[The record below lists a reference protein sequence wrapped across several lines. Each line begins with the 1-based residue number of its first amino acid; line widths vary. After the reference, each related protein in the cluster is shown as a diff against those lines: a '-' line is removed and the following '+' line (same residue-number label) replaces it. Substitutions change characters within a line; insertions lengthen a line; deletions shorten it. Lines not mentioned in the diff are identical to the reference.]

1 MKILYLSDTD
11 LDKDSGVSKKILMQA
26 NKWVELGH
34 EVELFSWDSL
44 SWYSLEGNRLT
55 KPKMFIKR
63 RKWKVLPHLILSSL
77 GILKELENKKYDI
90 IYMRYRLFSPFF
102 NRIKKHGKL
111 IVEINTNDKEEFKK
125 SFLLDLYNKTT
136 RDLFLKNVDGFVC
149 VSNEL
154 KEVFK
159 IYNRPILVIANGIDI
174 KRYEFFKE
182 TSNFKPNLVFIGSPN
197 QAWHGVEKIKFLA
210 NKLKNF
216 HFHIIGI
223 NGKNTGNLTYYGYV
237 DDKKAR
243 ELVAKMDIGISTL
256 SLYINNMKEASPLK
270 SRQYL
275 AQGLPIIYAYN
286 DTDINEEYSF
296 CYKLP
301 NSPDNVKNH
310 IRNIEK
316 FILQVF
322 KKEHIREQ
330 ARIYAKRHLDISV
343 KETKRLEF
351 FKEICNEK

>member
-55 KPKMFIKR
+55 HPKMFIQR

-77 GILKELENKKYDI
+77 GILKELKNKKYDI

-102 NRIKKHGKL
+102 NRIKKYGKL
-111 IVEINTNDKEEFKK
+111 IVEINTNDKEEFKR
-125 SFLLDLYNKTT
+125 SFFLNLYNKTM
-136 RDLFLKNVDGFVC
+136 RDLFLKNVDGFIC

-154 KEVFK
+154 KEIFK
-159 IYNRPILVIANGIDI
+159 IYNKPILVITNGIDV
-174 KRYEFFKE
+174 KRYKFFE
-182 TSNFKPNLVFIGSPN
+182 QTSNLKPNLVFIGSPN
-197 QAWHGVEKIKFLA
+197 QPWHGVEKIKFLA

-216 HFHIIGI
+216 YFHIIGI
-223 NGKNTGNLTYYGYV
+223 NGENTENLTYYSYL
-237 DDKKAR
+237 DDRKAK
-243 ELVAKMDIGISTL
+243 ELIAKMDIGISTL

-286 DTDINEEYSF
+286 DTDINKEYAF
-296 CYKLP
+296 CCKIP
-301 NSPDNVKNH
+301 NIPDNVKYS
-310 IRNIEK
+310 IKKIEK
-316 FILQVF
+316 FVLNVF
-322 KKEHIREQ
+322 KKENIRIQ
-330 ARIYAKRHLDISV
+330 ARVFAEKYLDVSV
-343 KETKRLEF
+343 KETKRLKF
-351 FKEICNEK
+351 FKELCNEN